1 MALAPFQP
9 LRGGRYTLV
18 SRLRAGGTGVVWRA
32 VDTRDERIIAVKAV
46 PRDAGGDAAVEHE
59 AEAVARV
66 KHPGALGVLAS
77 FVEGDHG
84 FIVMELAACSLA
96 DVVEAQGPLPRPV
109 ALRVASELCAV
120 LGAAHE
126 AGVVHRD
133 VKPANV
139 LVMADGGVRL
149 GDWGIAR
156 VHVSGH
162 GRTRTGA
169 LLGTIVYMAPEQKRD
184 PRDVRPATDVYAMAV
199 TLGYMLTGRPPG
211 DLYVPEV
218 LATLRS
224 QVGPE
229 LAGVLADAG
238 SYADEARPRNGQA
251 LNARLDACGV
261 TVATP
266 DEAKAWLAARSQ
278 GLGEDHDPITPGPRR
293 EAPAS
298 AAIPA
303 TAPAA
308 PGAGRVRLL
317 AQGILLVAA
326 LLATGWFAWE
336 RGADEASARATRDP
350 LAEVPPCPDA
360 PTQWVDRVEKAPKE
374 TVDGT
379 IEDIDGDGLLDVMYA
394 NQYSETVTLWW
405 GRQGALPSEKVE
417 LATGRLGQVPAVGD
431 IDGDG
436 LRDLLVPQY
445 DDARFL
451 WMRGTGPRAWDTGT
465 PIFQEPPP
473 FGVVLADIDTD
484 RRADAVTRHLSDPTM
499 YLRWSRSDAKETLAR
514 HQQLLRGGV
523 RGAEVFASAGG
534 VAAWLLDDD
543 AVRVVPVTAAGL
555 TGASQTVE
563 LPGAPIDVVRDAG
576 HPEAAVVR
584 LRFGER
590 DVLMRIN
597 PTDGSQCRVGEIGV
611 TQSVLALGDLD
622 GDGIVDRVGAN
633 TCQFCDSNQV
643 FSRGVR

>member
-32 VDTRDERIIAVKAV
+32 VDTRDERIVALKAV

-96 DVVEAQGPLPRPV
+96 DVVEAHGPLPRPI
-109 ALRVASELCAV
+109 ALRVASELCTV

-139 LVMADGGVRL
+139 LVMADGSVRL

-199 TLGYMLTGRPPG
+199 TLGYMLTARPPG

-218 LATLRS
+218 LATVRS

-229 LAGVLADAG
+229 LAGVLAEAG
-238 SYADEARPRNGQA
+238 SYAHEVRPRNGHA
-251 LNARLDACGV
+251 LSARLDGCGV

-266 DEAKAWLAARSQ
+266 EEARAWLAARSH
-278 GLGEDHDPITPGPRR
+278 GLGEDHDPITPGPRP
-293 EAPAS
+293 EAGSRVDVPAVS
-298 AAIPA
+298 M
-303 TAPAA
+303 TNRAP
-308 PGAGRVRLL
+308 PVRWALP
-317 AQGILLVAA
+317 A
-326 LLATGWFAWE
+326 LLALMASITTGWMAWR
-336 RGADEASARATRDP
+336 RGAEDATARITRDP
-350 LAEVPPCPDA
+350 LAEVPLCADA

-379 IEDIDGDGLLDVMYA
+379 IEDVDGDGLLDVMYA

-431 IDGDG
+431 MDGDG

-451 WMRGTGPRAWDTGT
+451 WMRGTGPRAWDAGT

-473 FGVVLADIDTD
+473 FGVVLADLDGD
-484 RRADAVTRHLSDPTM
+484 GRSDAVTRHLSDPTL

-534 VAAWLLDDD
+534 VAVWLLDDD
-543 AVRVVPVTAAGL
+543 ALRVVPVTAAGL

-563 LPGAPIDVVRDAG
+563 LSSAPLDMLRDAG
-576 HPEAAVVR
+576 HPDAAVVR
-584 LRFGER
+584 LRADEH
-590 DVLMRIN
+590 DVLVRVN
-597 PTDGSQCRVGEIGV
+597 PADGSRCRIGEIGV

-622 GDGIVDRVGAN
+622 GDGIVDRIGAN